1 MEAEK
6 VVHTGLTV
14 FDWAV
19 ISVVGLSGLLALFR
33 GFVREVLSLAAWLIA
48 AFVTVQCFA
57 GASEMLKPHIA
68 SDTVRMLVAGG
79 GLFFGT
85 LIIAAIVNTIII
97 RFLNAGGDI
106 GMLDSVLGMLFGVIR
121 GLFVVA
127 LGFLMVTV
135 VLTDEENYPDW
146 LKHAKTRP
154 VVEYSAG
161 MLEKL
166 APKYVQEAKEITK
179 ESAKN
184 AGDVKEMQEKL
195 KELEELKK
203 KKDPTGIDDAKRKDL
218 ERLLQQYEHDKGTDI
233 KDAKKAKESL

>member
-6 VVHTGLTV
+6 VVESGLTV

-19 ISVVGLSGLLALFR
+19 IGIVGLSGLLALFR

-48 AFVTVQCFA
+48 AFVTVHCFA
-57 GASEMLKPHIA
+57 GVSTMLEPHIA
-68 SDTVRMLVAGG
+68 STTVRTLVAGG

-85 LIIAAIVNTIII
+85 LIFAAIINTIII

-106 GMLDSVLGMLFGVIR
+106 GMLDSVFGMLFGVIR

-146 LKHAKTRP
+146 LKHSKTRP
-154 VVEYSAG
+154 IVEYSAG

-166 APKYVQEAKEITK
+166 APKYVQEAKQITK
-179 ESAKN
+179 DGAKSAE
-184 AGDVKEMQEKL
+184 DMKEIQEKA
-195 KELEELKK
+195 KELEALKN

-218 ERLLQQYEHDKGTDI
+218 ERLIEGLEHDKGTAI